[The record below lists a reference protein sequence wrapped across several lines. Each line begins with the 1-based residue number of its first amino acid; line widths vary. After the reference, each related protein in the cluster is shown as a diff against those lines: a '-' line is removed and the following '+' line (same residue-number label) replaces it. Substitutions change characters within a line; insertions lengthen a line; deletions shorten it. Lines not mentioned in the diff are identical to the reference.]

1 MDRTSSNGY
10 PQYDP
15 RRRAPAALGHLRLQ
29 LLERPSSL
37 HVGGR
42 WAPYSFD
49 LTREAAH
56 LVDEFPATR
65 GRIDRLAYVPGDWQ
79 VVAEEVFTRHG
90 RVKVGRLPSLEG
102 RRLLLVGLVGP
113 EVLRIAITWS
123 QAVDR

>member
-1 MDRTSSNGY
+1 MDRPELNGF
-10 PQYDP
+10 PHYDP

-29 LLERPSSL
+29 LLERASTL
-37 HVGGR
+37 YVAGL

-56 LVDEFPATR
+56 LVDEFPTAR
-65 GRIDRLAYVPGDWQ
+65 GRVDRLAYVPGDWQ

-90 RVKVGRLPSLEG
+90 RVRVGFLPPRDG
-102 RRLLLVGLVGP
+102 RRLLLVGLVGS

-123 QAVDR
+123 QATDR